1 MGKRVYRGN
10 YWSEEIRVVKKRS
23 IAFALDNIFTYV
35 KKYRYLLIVGKFT
48 YVKYVAIWK
57 IIGPSANNF
66 PLAVFRLVETRKT
79 GKYNDAQRVH
89 HYGAKNQRNGENET
103 QYYRACFSIFTF
115 SFALLI
121 RWLKRNIL
129 TR

>member
-10 YWSEEIRVVKKRS
+10 YWSEEIRVVNRS
-23 IAFALDNIFTYV
+23 RSRWITLLV